1 MRLRAVYME
10 YSECLPT
17 LLNPLAERACFSQ
30 VINGREG
37 VGKSHLLHCFA
48 RTVKPTGMRVLYGSS
63 STGQASAAPPPP
75 ARVVSVTI
83 VHGAFFHV
91 DFGPR
96 CFGPCG
102 LSCRA

>member
-1 MRLRAVYME
+1 MHPHTVYME

-63 STGQASAAPPPP
+63 STGQVSAAPPLQLL
-75 ARVVSVTI
+75 AR
-83 VHGAFFHV
+83 
-91 DFGPR
+91 
-96 CFGPCG
+96 
-102 LSCRA
+102 CRAWCTAD